1 MSGAERLALRT
12 VLIDRR
18 RALLDRLAI
27 DAAGQHLIE
36 PAFLNLLADVQTAI
50 VVVDAVLAE
59 TQVEGR
65 QL

>member
-1 MSGAERLALRT
+1 MTTIDLLTLRG
-12 VLIDRR
+12 VLSDRR

-27 DAAGQHLIE
+27 DAAGQNLIE

>member
-1 MSGAERLALRT
+1 MTTIDLLTLRG
-12 VLIDRR
+12 VLSDRR
-18 RALLDRLAI
+18 RALFDRLAT
-27 DAAGQHLIE
+27 DATGQNLIE